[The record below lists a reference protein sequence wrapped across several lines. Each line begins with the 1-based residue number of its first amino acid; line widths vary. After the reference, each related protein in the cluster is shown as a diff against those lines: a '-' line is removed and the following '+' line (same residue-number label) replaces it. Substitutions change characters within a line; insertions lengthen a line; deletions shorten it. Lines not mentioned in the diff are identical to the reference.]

1 MSQSSHDEPDAV
13 RLDGWVAGVG
23 ALQREMLDFV
33 ASRLEKDSHAIR
45 EAMSTG
51 NVGDA
56 LSIQQEW
63 LAETVRDYL
72 TESTKVVTLLTRQ
85 GTAFPQFG
93 AHGTDAE
100 EPLVEAK
107 AATRRAKA
115 TETEEAE
122 LPRPIAT

>member
-1 MSQSSHDEPDAV
+1 MSKASQDEPDSV

-33 ASRLEKDSHAIR
+33 AGRLEKDSHAIR
-45 EAMSTG
+45 EAMASG
-51 NVGDA
+51 SVGDA

-72 TESTKVVTLLTRQ
+72 TESTMVVTLLTRQ

-93 AHGTDAE
+93 ADAGAE

-107 AATRRAKA
+107 AATRRARA

-122 LPRPIAT
+122 LPRPIST